1 MDPDELTPA
10 QAVMVT
16 LMAIGFILWAACLF
30 LGLVL

>member
-10 QAVMVT
+10 QAVMVA
-16 LMAIGFILWAACLF
+16 LMVIGFILWAACLL